1 MSRTYRQPSTNRNMR
16 KMFKG
21 LKKVKDG
28 TPTRVVSSCENSGGC
43 PYWENNRL
51 YKHNKQITLEEE
63 LEIAGN
69 A

>member
-1 MSRTYRQPSTNRNMR
+1 MR
-16 KMFKG
+16 KMFRG

-28 TPTRVVSSCENSGGC
+28 TPTRVVSSCENNGKC
-43 PYWENNRL
+43 PYCENNRL